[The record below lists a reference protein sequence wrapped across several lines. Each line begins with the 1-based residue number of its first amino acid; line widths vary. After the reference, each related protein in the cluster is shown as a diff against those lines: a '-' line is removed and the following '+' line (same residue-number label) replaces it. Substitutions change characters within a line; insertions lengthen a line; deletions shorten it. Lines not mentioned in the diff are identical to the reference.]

1 MSLGKASAFT
11 LSLVAAVA
19 LGVWVSPHVRT
30 TESLP
35 SVISANDGTAT
46 APAASSAD
54 TRRPTPTRPGAA
66 VAARAAVPTPA
77 LDDTTLHAQ
86 LRPLLKSGVDMELAL
101 EDFRT
106 ADEFAAV
113 VHAAHNTGVP
123 FVLLKH
129 RVVYEGMTLA
139 EAIAA
144 SLPDVHSAIEADRA
158 VAEAW
163 SDLAAVARRAA

>member
-1 MSLGKASAFT
+1 MSFGKASALT
-11 LSLVAAVA
+11 LSLVAAGA
-19 LGVWVSPHVRT
+19 LGVWVGSYVR

-35 SVISANDGTAT
+35 SAISVDDGTAT
-46 APAASSAD
+46 APVAPAAG
-54 TRRPTPTRPGAA
+54 TRRATPAGPRATA
-66 VAARAAVPTPA
+66 AARAAVPTPA

-86 LRPLLKSGVDMELAL
+86 LKPLLKSGVDMTLAT

-106 ADEFAAV
+106 ADAFAAV

-129 RVVYEGMTLA
+129 RVVYDGMTLA
-139 EAIAA
+139 DAIAA
-144 SLPDVHSAIEADRA
+144 SLPDAHSAIEADRA